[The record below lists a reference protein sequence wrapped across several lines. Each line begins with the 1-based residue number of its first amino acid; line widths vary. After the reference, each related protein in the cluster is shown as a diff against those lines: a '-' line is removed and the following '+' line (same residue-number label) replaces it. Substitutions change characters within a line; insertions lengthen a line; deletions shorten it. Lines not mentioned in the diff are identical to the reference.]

1 MSIPQEGKPSAP
13 RMFIFVTRTEDEKKL
28 EGIFDQM
35 HIPICFQCR
44 GQGTAPSEL
53 MDIFG
58 FGGTARLI
66 TIGFLPKF
74 AVKELFEKTGR
85 QFAFQQK
92 GGGIVITIPITG
104 LQSPLFQMLNDEART
119 AMEKRIDERI
129 QGDMAEIH
137 EKSKHTVIWVS
148 VAAGYS
154 DEVIDTARSAGA
166 KGGTI
171 LRGRRRNSEHV
182 RQHFGISMQDEQEF
196 VMIVAPREK
205 KTGIMSAICEAYGLR
220 TPAHGTVIS
229 LPVDDAIGLEE

>member
-1 MSIPQEGKPSAP
+1 
-13 RMFIFVTRTEDEKKL
+13 
-28 EGIFDQM
+28 
-35 HIPICFQCR
+35 
-44 GQGTAPSEL
+44 
-53 MDIFG
+53 
-58 FGGTARLI
+58 
-66 TIGFLPKF
+66 
-74 AVKELFEKTGR
+74 
-85 QFAFQQK
+85 
-92 GGGIVITIPITG
+92 
-104 LQSPLFQMLNDEART
+104 
-119 AMEKRIDERI
+119 
-129 QGDMAEIH
+129 MAEIH